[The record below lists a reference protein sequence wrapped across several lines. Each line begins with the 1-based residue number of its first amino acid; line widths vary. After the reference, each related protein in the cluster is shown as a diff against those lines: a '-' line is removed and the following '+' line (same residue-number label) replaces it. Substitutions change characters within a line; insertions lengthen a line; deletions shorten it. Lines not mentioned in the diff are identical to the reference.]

1 MKHGNPCFADHKQSQ
16 RTMSEAAKPLYGS
29 KIDIASLLIIGAF
42 IIASLLL
49 NLIPALFAGMITFML
64 IHAFAPLLSR
74 LASGSRGRLLAALL
88 LAAIVIAAMVGLSL
102 AASAFVRSET
112 GLSALFQKMAQILD
126 DASNT
131 LPDSLANYL
140 PSNAEEARQMTVDWL
155 RTHSTEMRLFGAQA
169 GKVFVHALIG
179 LVIGALVAIN
189 DIMPEENSKPLAAA
203 LRCRTR
209 RFMCSFR
216 QVVVAQIRISA
227 LNTFF
232 TALYLMVVLPLF
244 GVHLPLTK
252 TMVLVAFIVGLLP
265 VIGNLV
271 SNTVIFVVS
280 LSHSLPIAVGSLVFL
295 IIIHKLEYF
304 LNARIVGSRI
314 HASAWE
320 LLLAMLILETMF
332 GIAGLAAA
340 PVFYAYIKSELAQR
354 GLV

>member
-1 MKHGNPCFADHKQSQ
+1 
-16 RTMSEAAKPLYGS
+16 MSEPVKVPYGS
-29 KIDIASLLIIGAF
+29 KIDIASLLIAAAF
-42 IIASLLL
+42 LFASLAL
-49 NLIPALFAGMITFML
+49 NLIPALFAGMITFIL
-64 IHAFAPLLSR
+64 IHAFAPVVSR
-74 LASGSRGRLLAALL
+74 LANGSRGRLLAALL
-88 LAAIVIAAMVGLSL
+88 LAAIIVAAMVGLSL

-126 DASNT
+126 DASDT
-131 LPDSLANYL
+131 LPDSLASYL
-140 PSNAEEARQMTVDWL
+140 PNNAEEARQMTVEWL

-179 LVIGALVAIN
+179 LVIGALVAIH
-189 DIMPEENSKPLAAA
+189 DIMPEESCKPLAAA

-209 RFMCSFR
+209 MFTRSFR

-232 TALYLMVVLPLF
+232 TALYLMVVLPLC

-265 VIGNLV
+265 VIGNLI

-280 LSHSLPIAVGSLVFL
+280 LSHSLPIAVASLVFL
-295 IIIHKLEYF
+295 IVIHKLEYF

-320 LLLAMLILETMF
+320 LLLAMLMLETMF

-340 PVFYAYIKSELAQR
+340 PVFYAYLKSELALR
-354 GLV
+354 DLV